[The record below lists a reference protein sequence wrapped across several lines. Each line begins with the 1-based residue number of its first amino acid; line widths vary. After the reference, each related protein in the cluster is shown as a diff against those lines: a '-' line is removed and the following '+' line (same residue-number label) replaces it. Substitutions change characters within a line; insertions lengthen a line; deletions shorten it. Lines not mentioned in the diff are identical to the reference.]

1 MLSIQR
7 LKKGSFI
14 CFLWL
19 QTKMLVNDGPSML
32 VSFIDWF
39 EGGVVIVPLDLQFPF
54 CLSCL
59 GVGVFIL
66 IPWVGL
72 LVPLF
77 NIHSSLS
84 IKKRKKKKGAISKE
98 VNSKL
103 SLIILVLWFKSLE
116 VICLMI

>member
-84 IKKRKKKKGAISKE
+84 IKKRKKKKEPFPRK
-98 VNSKL
+98 
-103 SLIILVLWFKSLE
+103 
-116 VICLMI
+116 